1 MTTSS
6 IVGLTSQKIKEFT
19 NLQKKCFIFKSD
31 IPSIISQFSLEK
43 LNLQALYSLFRLI
56 VEKHGG
62 KVRKITINK
71 GTFHTILEFHKG
83 QEKYAIR
90 LQHHVYFSAL
100 HFILEKSIMR
110 VLEKNM
116 LPSVKV
122 IFIDLSKL
130 TAPFDY
136 CIATAVRG
144 ELLSEIVKRNE
155 NANELFIQFGKFVA
169 KIHRVETCDYGPFQI
184 SKLKTGKR
192 LTGIHKRW
200 EDYLRTQLDSHI
212 NVLVKH
218 KTLRRQEGEEIH
230 TILDRA
236 FDHLTKVNPVLLHG
250 DLANHNVFVKNK
262 KITAIVDW
270 EDACSGDPI
279 YDLAYFGSG
288 TFSHPSWFDYF
299 LQGYTSERN
308 LPEDFQR
315 SYWIY
320 YLRISLAK
328 AVGKLHFQK
337 KVNEYRPL
345 DSSRIHEAFIRLKER
360 L

>member
-6 IVGLTSQKIKEFT
+6 IVGLTSQKIEEFT

-31 IPSIISQFSLEK
+31 IPSIIPQFSLEK
-43 LNLQALYSLFRLI
+43 LNLKDPQSLFELI
-56 VEKHGG
+56 VEKQRG
-62 KVRKITINK
+62 KVRKITLSK
-71 GTFHTILEFHKG
+71 GTFHTILEFYKG
-83 QEKYAIR
+83 HEKYAVR
-90 LQHHVYFSAL
+90 LQHHIYFSAL
-100 HFILEKSIMR
+100 HFVLEKSIMD
-110 VLEKNM
+110 VLEENM
-116 LPSVKV
+116 IPSVKV
-122 IFIDLSKL
+122 IFVDLSKL
-130 TAPFDY
+130 TIPFDY
-136 CIATAVRG
+136 YIATAVRG

-155 NANELFIQFGKFVA
+155 NANKLFIQFGKFVA
-169 KIHRVETCDYGPFQI
+169 KIHRVQTCDYGPFQI
-184 SKLKTGKR
+184 SKLKSDKR
-192 LTGIHKRW
+192 LTGIHKQW

-218 KTLRRQEGEEIH
+218 KTLQRQEGEEIY

-236 FDHLTKVNPVLLHG
+236 FAHITKINPVLLHG

-262 KITAIVDW
+262 NITAFVDW

-299 LQGYTSERN
+299 LQGYTSERD

-315 SYWIY
+315 LYWVY

-345 DSSRIHEAFIRLKER
+345 DSTRIRKAFTRLKKH